1 MNIQFVIR
9 VYAMLTYL
17 KYLCKPEHTMSEL
30 LKKTSK
36 KAYETR
42 YERSKHEVSTYEAIK
57 RVLCL
62 PMRH

>member
-1 MNIQFVIR
+1 
-9 VYAMLTYL
+9 MLTYL